1 MTPSWPVAHLMDAY
15 LRGLFALALDTDG
28 GVRKEVCSGIVSL
41 LYRAPEKLA
50 PNMREVIAY
59 MIERTSDGDEDVALE
74 SCEFWAAFCEAD
86 LERDTVEVLREFTP
100 KLIPMLLTNMKYAED
115 DEEVIAAEEDEANA
129 GREDRDQD
137 VRPSFKGQRDRGD
150 GASGGVSGSAA
161 DDGDETYYDAGEDDD
176 DDAQW
181 NLRKSSANGLDVMSN
196 VFGDELLGMILPIVE
211 QRFRESDWRLRES
224 AILAVGAVSEGCDA
238 GLTPFLPQLIE
249 FLVPSLEDPRPM
261 LRATACWTLSRFARY
276 TAQLAFAA
284 RPGDPPPA
292 TAAQG
297 RAFVERILGGLLRRV
312 GDKNKHVQ
320 AAACGALATLLGE
333 CRDIAPWLGP
343 TASTLGQAIASY
355 GRKNLRCALDAAA
368 TLADSGGDALKDP
381 AVARALLGP
390 LLQKWES
397 GGDNQADLYQ
407 LLECVTSVTMGVGLG
422 AQEFAAPMFSRALA
436 LARRALVARDAQ
448 DSAYEPDHVV
458 CAWLLWIFDGVGAG
472 AASLVASDPD
482 GCAGD
487 RESRHGR

>member
-1 MTPSWPVAHLMDAY
+1 M
-15 LRGLFALALDTDG
+15 
-28 GVRKEVCSGIVSL
+28 
-41 LYRAPEKLA
+41 
-50 PNMREVIAY
+50 
-59 MIERTSDGDEDVALE
+59 
-74 SCEFWAAFCEAD
+74 
-86 LERDTVEVLREFTP
+86 
-100 KLIPMLLTNMKYAED
+100 
-115 DEEVIAAEEDEANA
+115 
-129 GREDRDQD
+129 
-137 VRPSFKGQRDRGD
+137 
-150 GASGGVSGSAA
+150 
-161 DDGDETYYDAGEDDD
+161 
-176 DDAQW
+176 
-181 NLRKSSANGLDVMSN
+181 
-196 VFGDELLGMILPIVE
+196 
-211 QRFRESDWRLRES
+211 
-224 AILAVGAVSEGCDA
+224 
-238 GLTPFLPQLIE
+238 
-249 FLVPSLEDPRPM
+249 
-261 LRATACWTLSRFARY
+261 
-276 TAQLAFAA
+276 
-284 RPGDPPPA
+284 
-292 TAAQG
+292 
-297 RAFVERILGGLLRRV
+297 ERILGGLLRRV

-333 CRDIAPWLGP
+333 CREDIAPWLSP

-458 CAWLLWIFDGVGAG
+458 CALDLLSGICDGVGAG

-482 GCAGD
+482 GV
-487 RESRHGR
+487 REAIANRRGHGR

>member
-1 MTPSWPVAHLMDAY
+1 
-15 LRGLFALALDTDG
+15 
-28 GVRKEVCSGIVSL
+28 
-41 LYRAPEKLA
+41 
-50 PNMREVIAY
+50 
-59 MIERTSDGDEDVALE
+59 
-74 SCEFWAAFCEAD
+74 
-86 LERDTVEVLREFTP
+86 
-100 KLIPMLLTNMKYAED
+100 
-115 DEEVIAAEEDEANA
+115 
-129 GREDRDQD
+129 
-137 VRPSFKGQRDRGD
+137 
-150 GASGGVSGSAA
+150 
-161 DDGDETYYDAGEDDD
+161 
-176 DDAQW
+176 
-181 NLRKSSANGLDVMSN
+181 MSN

-333 CRDIAPWLGP
+333 CREDIAPWLSP

-458 CAWLLWIFDGVGAG
+458 CALEREEGYVVQLQAVPWKRAKEMTVGEQRMALRNHPEKKAFADLLDSGAPSLEIKINFNICVDCHEFFK
-472 AASLVASDPD
+472 AASRHFSRRVQVVEQKMRQPTGAKDAPSRRPSHTHPTP
-482 GCAGD
+482 AGRLYVPAERMLYINRFEKVYD
-487 RESRHGR
+487 FSLHKRNIPGKI